1 MSSKINWLVA
11 HTSPGALVLQQWLTE
26 NGVSYSLAQKY
37 AQNGWLKKLCSGV
50 YYRPDAR
57 GDIKPTWVDAIQ
69 ALDVQLGVSVHL
81 AGLSSLTHQG

>member
-37 AQNGWLKKLCSGV
+37 AQNGWLKKLSSG
-50 YYRPDAR
+50 
-57 GDIKPTWVDAIQ
+57 
-69 ALDVQLGVSVHL
+69 
-81 AGLSSLTHQG
+81 